1 MTAQEEIDMV
11 AAANN
16 TANADDEDL
25 PEGMAAQMVRPA
37 AAGVANLANQFANW
51 ANMGPAA
58 TNQEEEKKGEND
70 ADNEEQ
76 KK

>member
-1 MTAQEEIDMV
+1 MTAQEEIDMA

-16 TANADDEDL
+16 AANADEDL
-25 PEGMAAQMVRPA
+25 PEGMAGQIVRPA

-51 ANMGPAA
+51 AQMGTA
-58 TNQEEEKKGEND
+58 TTNEEEEKKGEND
-70 ADNEEQ
+70 ADSEEQ

>member
-1 MTAQEEIDMV
+1 MTAQEEIDMA

-16 TANADDEDL
+16 AANADDEDL
-25 PEGMAAQMVRPA
+25 PEGMAGQIVRPA

-51 ANMGPAA
+51 AQMGTA
-58 TNQEEEKKGEND
+58 TTNEEEEKKGEND